1 MACIVRGCNNGTSK
15 KALMCRDHWE
25 KIPAGLRMDVR
36 KGTEKGAGTLRA
48 HPTREWVQQAS
59 KHVGEV
65 KNLSIYVDATSK
77 VKRKFAPK
85 PEEAAA

>member
-15 KALMCRDHWE
+15 KALMCRDNWE
-25 KIPAGLRMDVR
+25 KLPATLRTDLS
-36 KGTEKGAGTLRA
+36 KGTEKGASTLRA

-65 KNLSIYVDATSK
+65 KNLNIFVDATSK
-77 VKRKFAPK
+77 VKRKFGTK
-85 PEEAAA
+85 PEAA